1 MALLSIAVV
10 SDVICPWCYV
20 GKRRLELALDHLG
33 LRERVELRW
42 LPFEL
47 NPDMPPDGME
57 RVAYRA
63 AKFGDHKSAELDRQ
77 MAALGREEGIMFALE
92 RQHRVPNTRKAHC
105 LIAHASR
112 LGTADGIVEALFR
125 AYFEAGVD
133 IGDTEVLADIAKQS
147 GFEREQALT
156 ALQDVSLDAEVRELE
171 RQATRTGV
179 SGVPFFII
187 NDTWAISGAQP
198 APQWIDALR
207 DILSRPAEA
216 GQPQPAA

>member
-1 MALLSIAVV
+1 
-10 SDVICPWCYV
+10 
-20 GKRRLELALDHLG
+20 
-33 LRERVELRW
+33 
-42 LPFEL
+42 
-47 NPDMPPDGME
+47 ME
-57 RVAYRA
+57 RAAYRA
-63 AKFGDHKSAELDRQ
+63 AKFGAHKSAELDQQ
-77 MAALGREEGIMFALE
+77 MTALGRQEGIMFAFE
-92 RQHRVPNTRKAHC
+92 RQHRTPSTRKAHR

-112 LGTADGIVEALFR
+112 LGSADSLVEALFR
-125 AYFEAGVD
+125 AYFETGLD
-133 IGDTEVLADIAKQS
+133 IGDTEVLADIAKPS
-147 GFEREQALT
+147 GLEPEQALT

-171 RQATRTGV
+171 HQATRAGV